1 MKEQGSNSY
10 WAATKRPY
18 LVERKKVIQLFSA
31 EEEGVL
37 RTCPAHVF
45 SMQHHPI
52 PLTPLIGREQEVGA
66 ICALLQQPGVRLL
79 TLTGP
84 GGIGKTRLALQI
96 ATEMSSA
103 FADGICFV
111 SLASLHAIDQV
122 LPTIAR
128 ALGLKSDHRSLAR
141 MQAVMRDRHILLLL
155 DNFEHI
161 AAAAPQ
167 LKKLLALSPHLKILI
182 TSRTVMRLLGE
193 QVFYVTPLAL
203 PDLSSFSSCEDL
215 AQVASISLFLQ
226 RARTVCPD
234 FELASDNMQAVAQ
247 ICTRLDGL
255 PLALELA
262 AARMKLFSP
271 QGLLE
276 RLEHGFSF
284 LSDGPCDAPERQQ
297 TLRKT
302 MEWSYRLLTPE
313 EQRLFRRL
321 SVFVGGCSMPAIEA
335 ISDATGK
342 CSKSLLDT
350 LSSLLDQSLLR
361 REAQASNEE
370 PRFKMLETIREY
382 ALECLED
389 SDEEDVIC
397 QVHAEY
403 YVALARTIELEVAR
417 GEAPRWV
424 EREFENLRVAF
435 DWFLSSEDGERA
447 LEMSVIE
454 TGSPLSFAVCL
465 VVMGT
470 TLASQNLYTR
480 AVRLWG
486 KAKTFYNRARNELPE
501 LEPYE
506 WLVSILGTHP
516 SYSRV
521 LEAVHTQLGD
531 QAFAVAWN
539 EGQFM
544 ALEQL
549 LTGSEPPM
557 IYPSSSSPEQVA
569 VTCSHGLTSRESEV
583 LQLLTQGLSSALI
596 AEKLFISLT
605 TVNSHVRTIYNK
617 LGVSSRS
624 AATRY
629 ALEHHLV

>member
-1 MKEQGSNSY
+1 
-10 WAATKRPY
+10 
-18 LVERKKVIQLFSA
+18 
-31 EEEGVL
+31 
-37 RTCPAHVF
+37 
-45 SMQHHPI
+45 MQHHPI

-111 SLASLHAIDQV
+111 SLASLRAIDQV

-167 LKKLLALSPHLKILI
+167 LKKLLAMSPHLKILI

-215 AQVASISLFLQ
+215 AQVASVSLFLQ
-226 RARTVCPD
+226 RARTVYPD
-234 FELASDNMQAVAQ
+234 FELTGDNMQAVAQ

-262 AARMKLFSP
+262 AARMRLFSP

-321 SVFVGGCSMPAIEA
+321 SVFAGGCSMQAIEA
-335 ISDATGK
+335 ISGATGK
-342 CSKSLLDT
+342 CGKSLLDT
-350 LSSLLDQSLLR
+350 LSSLLNQSLLR

-382 ALECLED
+382 ALECLKD

-397 QVHAEY
+397 RAHAEY
-403 YVALARTIELEVAR
+403 YVALARTIELE
-417 GEAPRWV
+417 
-424 EREFENLRVAF
+424 FENLRAAF
-435 DWFLSSEDGERA
+435 DWFLSSGDGERA
-447 LEMSVIE
+447 LEMSIIE
-454 TGSPLSFAVCL
+454 AGSPLSFAICL

-470 TLASQNLYTR
+470 ILASQNQYTR

-486 KAKTFYNRARNELPE
+486 KAKTFYDRARNELSE

-521 LEAVHTQLGD
+521 LETVHTQLSD

-544 ALEQL
+544 ALERL
-549 LTGSEPPM
+549 LAGSEPPM